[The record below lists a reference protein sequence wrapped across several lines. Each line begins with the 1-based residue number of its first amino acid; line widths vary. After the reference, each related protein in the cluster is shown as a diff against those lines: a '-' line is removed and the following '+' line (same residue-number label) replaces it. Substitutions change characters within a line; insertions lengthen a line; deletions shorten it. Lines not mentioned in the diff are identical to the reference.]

1 MEEKSY
7 RKPAN
12 GSICTFS
19 TFSGQLLTWLG
30 VSVDGWMDGMVTRVY
45 SVCVCVCV
53 CAQGDVSEP
62 RHVGGA
68 TGRTAVRRLRSVRP
82 DLAPDLARCPG
93 LPQWEQATPR
103 ELGRVCICVCV
114 CVSVCHSVSKYVC
127 TCVPACVYVLVCVC
141 VCVCVVC
148 LSTRTRISF
157 VAANREREK
166 RQEWA
171 GPNFYRYRN
180 ID

>member
-1 MEEKSY
+1 M
-7 RKPAN
+7 
-12 GSICTFS
+12 
-19 TFSGQLLTWLG
+19 
-30 VSVDGWMDGMVTRVY
+30 
-45 SVCVCVCV
+45 CVCV

-103 ELGRVCICVCV
+103 ELGRVCVCVCV
-114 CVSVCHSVSKYVC
+114 CVSVCQSVSKYVC

-141 VCVCVVC
+141 VCVFVHADAYFVC
-148 LSTRTRISF
+148 SGKQREGEETR
-157 VAANREREK
+157 VG
-166 RQEWA
+166 WA
-171 GPNFYRYRN
+171 QLLQV
-180 ID
+180 